1 MAFFKAH
8 QNEKK
13 KNTSVMHGINYYR
26 LHNYKQRL
34 YKYWY
39 MVDGLDTF
47 IKDVTIME
55 TTKSFMFVDIT
66 QNT

>member
-1 MAFFKAH
+1 
-8 QNEKK
+8 
-13 KNTSVMHGINYYR
+13 MHGINYYR

-47 IKDVTIME
+47 IKNVTIME
-55 TTKSFMFVDIT
+55 TTKSFMFVEIT